1 MSESISLRDA
11 TRHDVD
17 GLIELMRGL
26 AQFEG
31 YLDRFTVTPR
41 DLLERGFDTSCEPQF
56 HVVVAE
62 KGGQLI
68 GYALTYLV
76 PFTFD
81 LRPTL
86 VLKEFFVSPQERGA
100 GIGHRLFRAVLER
113 GQRVNARL
121 LRWQVLP
128 SNAPA
133 ANFYRSFGGQIDSAW
148 DNWVLELRA

>member
-1 MSESISLRDA
+1 MTESISVRDA

-31 YLDRFTVTPR
+31 YLDRFAVTPR
-41 DLLERGFDTSCEPQF
+41 DLLERGFDANREPQF
-56 HVVVAE
+56 HVVLAE
-62 KGGQLI
+62 KSGQLI

-113 GQRVNARL
+113 GRRVNARL

-133 ANFYRSFGGQIDSAW
+133 ANFYRSFGGQIDGAW
-148 DNWVLELRA
+148 DNWVLELHG